1 MCGIKPHITHVG
13 DVSECFQMWNLWNV
27 KISKNF
33 RQFQCAQE
41 MYSIL
46 EYGKAP
52 QKAFE
57 VAE

>member
-1 MCGIKPHITHVG
+1 MCGVKPVG
-13 DVSECFQMWNLWNV
+13 GASERFQMWNLWNV
-27 KISKNF
+27 QISKNF

-52 QKAFE
+52 KKAFE